1 MKKLLAILLLIMGS
15 FVHAQENK
23 TLTWQGRAAVGGYA
37 PEGTLEVMEAS
48 AQIQGDRLTSLSVVV
63 DMRTLDQE
71 NSQLKNH
78 LRDKDFFHVKKF
90 PVATFMLSEAVQ
102 LNDSDILLKGIM
114 TIRGKSSE
122 EKIKAEVI
130 KQDDNISIS
139 FDHTMDRTVY
149 GITYNSPT
157 VFEKLKENV
166 IADDF
171 ILKGTIEAE
180 IKADEN

>member
-1 MKKLLAILLLIMGS
+1 MMASTNVL
-15 FVHAQENK
+15 AQESQI
-23 TLTWQGRAAVGGYA
+23 LTWQGRAALGGYA

-48 AQIQGDRLTSLSVVV
+48 AEILGDKLTYLSAVV

-90 PVATFMLSEAVQ
+90 PVATFILSEAVK
-102 LNDSDILLKGIM
+102 LDDSEILLKGIM

-130 KQDDNISIS
+130 VQDENISIS
-139 FDHTMDRTVY
+139 FDHTMDRTLY
-149 GITYNSPT
+149 GITYNSPS
-157 VFEKLKENV
+157 VFEKLKENA

-171 ILKGTIEAE
+171 NLKGTIKAK
-180 IKADEN
+180 IKADDN